1 MWTIWGERN
10 RQTSE
15 NEEQSIQ
22 DIKNGFLVS
31 LFEYCTSI
39 GWGILK
45 FLSLIFLDLI
55 VSICNSLS
63 TLEFE

>member
-1 MWTIWGERN
+1 M
-10 RQTSE
+10 
-15 NEEQSIQ
+15 Q